1 MIDRVEPYCA
11 IENNWSQASR
21 AARDSPGPSWPNSST
36 QRRGS
41 VAVSS
46 GRLPG
51 RVLVA
56 ASAVGPA
63 ERLLAGLAAIAA
75 GRAYDSDLTRAVV
88 SSIYAERATPAPAGH
103 PVLDD
108 CRRATGI
115 LGARADPGDSAA
127 YRQWVQLIAA
137 RACRPA
143 ATELERRFLAD
154 VRAALAL

>member
-1 MIDRVEPYCA
+1 MARRAPDKASI
-11 IENNWSQASR
+11 ASR
-21 AARDSPGPSWPNSST
+21 AWSRKT
-36 QRRGS
+36 
-41 VAVSS
+41 SS
-46 GRLPG
+46 GSRAYQAAEWDLLTRLPG